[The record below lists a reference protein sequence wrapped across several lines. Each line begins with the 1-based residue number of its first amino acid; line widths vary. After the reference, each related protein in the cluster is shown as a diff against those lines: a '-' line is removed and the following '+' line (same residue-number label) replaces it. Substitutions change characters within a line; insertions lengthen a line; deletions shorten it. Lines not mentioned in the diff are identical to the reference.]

1 MMMAVSFERYGRL
14 YYLDPGAYTP
24 GIGDKVLV
32 PTDSGPEVAECV
44 WAPQWVSEEIGGLPV
59 CAGLA
64 TDDDLARDEE
74 NRRRRAEGRL
84 AARRL
89 VREHQLPMK
98 VTAVDY
104 IGPENV
110 FIVYFSAPH
119 RVDFRALVRDLGGR
133 LKARVELRQIGPR
146 DEARLQGG
154 IGPCGRDLCCAT
166 FLKDFEP
173 VSVRMAKDQDLP
185 VNPLRIAGACG
196 RLMCCLK
203 YEHPLYQD
211 FRKDAP
217 PVGSTVTTAE
227 GPGTV
232 VGHNVPSD
240 TVVVKLSADGRAQRL
255 PQGQRVR
262 VTEGLRG
269 DARQA
274 ADRAGRIKLCAG
286 RSGRLVAV
294 VLALAALLGPARAR
308 PRRGAQHAGRLLR
321 AAPGLAAL
329 RRRFRVRP
337 ARRALRLRQAGRPAV
352 HPAGGQAA
360 GRRPGAPGRR
370 AGHQPRRAGRVR
382 RAVRARRPPGVP
394 RRGAGPVRHRR
405 LRPARRRR
413 QPARAELRERP
424 AA

>member
-14 YYLDPGAYTP
+14 YYLDPGACSP

-44 WAPQWVSEEIGGLPV
+44 WAPQWVSEDIDGLPV
-59 CAGLA
+59 CEGLA
-64 TDDDLARDEE
+64 TEDDLARDEE

-89 VREHQLPMK
+89 IREHQLPMK

-104 IGPENV
+104 IGLENV

-133 LKARVELRQIGPR
+133 LQARVELRQIGPR

-217 PVGSTVTTAE
+217 PVGAAVTTSE

-240 TVVVKLSADGRAQRL
+240 TVVVKLSADGRACAC
-255 PQGQRVR
+255 PKASVCGS
-262 VTEGLRG
+262 
-269 DARQA
+269 RQA
-274 ADRAGRIKLCAG
+274 YEEMHVKPRPGSLG
-286 RSGRLVAV
+286 V
-294 VLALAALLGPARAR
+294 GPA
-308 PRRGAQHAGRLLR
+308 L
-321 AAPGLAAL
+321 
-329 RRRFRVRP
+329 
-337 ARRALRLRQAGRPAV
+337 
-352 HPAGGQAA
+352 
-360 GRRPGAPGRR
+360 
-370 AGHQPRRAGRVR
+370 
-382 RAVRARRPPGVP
+382 
-394 RRGAGPVRHRR
+394 PV
-405 LRPARRRR
+405 
-413 QPARAELRERP
+413 
-424 AA
+424 

>member
-14 YYLDPGAYTP
+14 YYLDPGACTP
-24 GIGDKVLV
+24 SIGDKVLV

-44 WAPQWVSEEIGGLPV
+44 WAPQWISDDIGGLPV

-64 TDDDLARDEE
+64 TEDDLARDEE

-89 VREHQLPMK
+89 IREHKLPMK

-104 IGPENV
+104 LSAENV
-110 FIVYFSAPH
+110 FVVYFGAPH

-133 LKARVELRQIGPR
+133 LKARVELR
-146 DEARLQGG
+146 QGG

-185 VNPLRIAGACG
+185 VNPMRIAGACG

-217 PVGSTVTTAE
+217 PVGATVTSPD

-232 VGHNVPSD
+232 IGHNVPSD
-240 TVVVKLSADGRAQRL
+240 TVVVKLYADGQ
-255 PQGQRVR
+255 
-262 VTEGLRG
+262 
-269 DARQA
+269 
-274 ADRAGRIKLCAG
+274 
-286 RSGRLVAV
+286 
-294 VLALAALLGPARAR
+294 ARACPKASVCGSR
-308 PRRGAQHAGRLLR
+308 KAYESMHGKAGK
-321 AAPGLAAL
+321 AA
-329 RRRFRVRP
+329 
-337 ARRALRLRQAGRPAV
+337 
-352 HPAGGQAA
+352 
-360 GRRPGAPGRR
+360 
-370 AGHQPRRAGRVR
+370 
-382 RAVRARRPPGVP
+382 
-394 RRGAGPVRHRR
+394 
-405 LRPARRRR
+405 
-413 QPARAELRERP
+413 REEQ
-424 AA
+424 